1 MANQNPS
8 VKESPVYGDRIAQ
21 HEAAVAKLTDDY
33 SKKPSADLKV
43 QLDQKSD
50 ALLHLKNLAKGN
62 PKERARQAA
71 EKARISTLS
80 KAITQPLKMP

>member
-1 MANQNPS
+1 
-8 VKESPVYGDRIAQ
+8 
-21 HEAAVAKLTDDY
+21 VAKLTDDY

-71 EKARISTLS
+71 ERARISTLS